1 MSAQPQFIT
10 APNNKFTSFSGVNS
24 GSVTP
29 TTIFTAGASGSWV
42 RHINVTYPGTSSR
55 TLGVLV
61 VQSSVTYHIATVAI
75 SSRAGYDTTKAINI
89 CTPSEIP
96 CMEPDPNRGIL
107 LGPGESLQLHTLET
121 SADAADFTIVVLA
134 GDF

>member
-10 APNNKFTSFSGVNS
+10 APNNKFTSFSGING

-29 TTIFTAGASGSWV
+29 TTIFTAGANGSWV
-42 RHINVTYPGTSSR
+42 RHINVTHPGTSAR
-55 TLGVLV
+55 TLSVMV
-61 VQSSVTYHIATVAI
+61 EKSSVTYHLATVSIDA
-75 SSRAGYDTTKAINI
+75 RAGYDTTQARNI
-89 CTPSEIP
+89 CNPSDLP

-107 LGPGESLQLHTLET
+107 LGAGESLQVQTLEA
-121 SADAADFTIVVLA
+121 SSEDVDFTVAVLG